1 METLAIVSLVGNVV
15 QFVDF
20 SSKLI
25 AKSTE
30 LYRSSEGALAE
41 NIDAETAAKHL
52 VLINNKIQATVTA
65 VSDEALKRLCES
77 CRTTADELL
86 AALDKVKVNGKQGR
100 WKSTRKALRSVW
112 TKEKIRELEGRLA
125 KFKEELNLHIVVDLR
140 YVDIFLNQSLLTCS
154 TGSGSYP
161 LSQLTNITSKTVMW
175 WDKKFSMLLS
185 SSKTSFM

>member
-41 NIDAETAAKHL
+41 NIDAETAARHL

-161 LSQLTNITSKTVMW
+161 LS
-175 WDKKFSMLLS
+175 
-185 SSKTSFM
+185 